1 MIRIIVFLFSVS
13 LLQTSFGQ
21 YYIRG
26 KVTDEESKLPL
37 KGASVY
43 LNNTTRGTT
52 TDEHGDFTLG
62 PLDAG
67 RYEVVAS
74 YVGYEP
80 LLYLADVKTQSY
92 RIRFQL
98 VEKDNTMREVLA
110 LTNETRR
117 NYLEIFRKNV
127 LGYSRAADKCNIKN
141 IEEVQFTSGKTPEEI
156 HAYADVELE
165 IENPELGYTIY
176 FTLVDFFYNK
186 RITSTH
192 FYGYTRFV
200 DQDADEREK
209 KKYLRKRRLA
219 YEGST
224 MHFFRGLVKKEL
236 AKEGFKVYTRKG
248 AIIPVEDSLIRL
260 YSDSVYRVY
269 ELLVNDGWRIFYKKN
284 TALKN
289 EMINKSMAGLQPQIS
304 TISGLRIRES
314 PALLS
319 EKGVLLTPI
328 RLYYDYIWA
337 FERLAN
343 MLPED
348 YEDK

>member
-1 MIRIIVFLFSVS
+1 MSLFFISS
-13 LLQTSFGQ
+13 LQTAFSQ

-26 KVTDEESKLPL
+26 RVIAEETKLPL
-37 KGASVY
+37 KNASVY
-43 LNNTTRGTT
+43 LNNTTRGTA
-52 TDEHGDFTLG
+52 TDENGDFTIG

-80 LLYLADVKTQSY
+80 LLYMADVKTQNY
-92 RIRFQL
+92 RVRFQL

-110 LTNETRR
+110 LTNETRN

-127 LGYSRAADKCNIKN
+127 LGYTQAAEKCSIKN
-141 IEEVQFTSGKTPEEI
+141 LEEVQFTSGKTPNEF
-156 HAYADVELE
+156 HAYADAELQ

-176 FTLVDFFYNK
+176 FALVDYYYDK
-186 RITSTH
+186 KTTSTH
-192 FYGYTRFV
+192 FYGYTRYV
-200 DQDADEREK
+200 DKDADERERK
-209 KKYLRKRRLA
+209 RFLRKRRQT

-224 MHFFRGLVKKEL
+224 MHFFRGLVRKQL
-236 AKEGFKVYTRKG
+236 AKEGFKVYARKG
-248 AIIPVEDSLIRL
+248 VMIPGEDSLIRL

-269 ELLVNDGWRIFYKKN
+269 ELMIDEGWRIFYKSN
-284 TALKN
+284 TTLKN
-289 EMINKSMAGLQPQIS
+289 EMINKSLAGLQPQTG
-304 TISGLRIRES
+304 TINGLRLRES

-328 RLYYDYIWA
+328 RLYYDGIWA

-348 YEDK
+348 YENN